1 MSNTVLQA
9 KFVDESACV
18 RKCYDCG
25 KMMRGRRENYNYA
38 ECGLRNVVL
47 LNILVFHC
55 KCGAIV
61 PEIPAPAALH
71 AAIAMAV
78 LSKKTLLSS
87 EEIRF
92 TRKVA
97 GYTATEFSKVLGV
110 LNTSVS
116 HWETGNKPIGKD
128 SDRLVRLVCF
138 MRMMEN
144 VAGSD
149 YGLPEK
155 VSLLAKMTETMNLT
169 SLLEQI
175 EDRAG
180 GSELVRIDPESLF
193 LCGSPTETPEFATVQ

>member
-1 MSNTVLQA
+1 MSAVRKETVED
-9 KFVDESACV
+9 FMRE

-25 KMMRGRRENYNYA
+25 RSMRGRKENYSYG

-47 LNILVFHC
+47 LDILVFHC

-61 PEIPAPAALH
+61 PEIPAPGPLH

-78 LSKKTLLSS
+78 LGKKTLLSS

-92 TRKVA
+92 VRKVA
-97 GYTATEFSKVLGV
+97 GYSGVEFAKVLGV
-110 LNTSVS
+110 KSSSLS
-116 HWETGNKPIGKD
+116 HWETGSKLIGKD

-138 MRMMEN
+138 TRMMEN
-144 VAGSD
+144 IAGED

-155 VSLLAKMTETMNLT
+155 ISRIAKMSQSVNLT
-169 SLLEQI
+169 SLLEHI

-180 GSELVRIDPESLF
+180 DSELVRIDPSSL
-193 LCGSPTETPEFATVQ
+193 LGCSAYADPSELVTVQ